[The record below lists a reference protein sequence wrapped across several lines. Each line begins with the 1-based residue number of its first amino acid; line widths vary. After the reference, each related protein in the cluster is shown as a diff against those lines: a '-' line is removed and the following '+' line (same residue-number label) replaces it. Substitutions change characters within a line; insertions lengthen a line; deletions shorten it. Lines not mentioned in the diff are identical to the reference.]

1 MTEIAPAADELGNRE
16 RIKRVLRNAGVRR
29 LQLAFLGSTLGDWA
43 YATAIVVWAYGDGGV
58 KAVGAYQAVRFIGMA
73 VVAPIGGV
81 IADRMSRRTFMIAAD
96 LVRALLV
103 AGAGLIVVAD
113 GPAMAVYAL
122 AILAALV
129 GSPFRAAAAGLM
141 TDLVDSP
148 TELTT
153 ANALSANIESVML
166 FAGPALAGVIIG
178 VWGVEEVFWLNAATF
193 GWSIVMLLGTRPKQ
207 PVAAVDAAGRAPE
220 PGPPERDD
228 SSSTDDPGFW
238 TELASGFGVIGRD
251 RDLRDVALLSGA
263 VGFAWGALT
272 VFLVLLATDV
282 LELGPEGL
290 GYLNSVLGVSTV
302 ASGILVLT
310 RLSSSRLGQDMVF
323 GVVIGWGV
331 PLLAM
336 AAFPSTPTILVAV
349 AAIGLLESPG
359 SLGMETIPQRLA
371 PSHMIS
377 RVYAAIESSLV
388 GPMALGA
395 LLAPALVHWVGLR
408 GALAIVG
415 AIPLVVG
422 IAVWPRMRDLD
433 RRLTAPGELELLRAV
448 AVFADLPAP
457 AMERLAH
464 AAERVQV
471 PAGETVVVEGGASDR
486 FYVIVSGEV
495 EVTQRGRVLR
505 AEGPGEFFGE
515 IGLLRDVVR
524 TATVTATTACELLV
538 VERAD
543 FLGVVSHMGDGMHA
557 LDDII
562 TRRLQP

>member
-1 MTEIAPAADELGNRE
+1 MTEIAPVADGLGNRE
-16 RIKRVLRNAGVRR
+16 RILRVLRNHGVRR

-43 YATAIVVWAYGDGGV
+43 YATAIVVWAYQDGGAA
-58 KAVGAYQAVRFIGMA
+58 AVGAYQAVRFLGMA

-81 IADRMSRRTFMIAAD
+81 VADRMSRRTFMIAAD

-103 AGAGLIVVAD
+103 LGAGLIVVAD
-113 GPAMAVYAL
+113 GPSMVVYAL

-129 GSPFRAAAAGLM
+129 GSPFRAAAAGLL

-148 TELTT
+148 TELST

-166 FAGPALAGVIIG
+166 FAGPALAGVLIG
-178 VWGVEEVFWLNAATF
+178 VSGVEAVFWLNAATYA
-193 GWSIVMLLGTRPKQ
+193 WSIAMLLGARPRR
-207 PVAAVDAAGRAPE
+207 PLDAAGPADGAPE
-220 PGPPERDD
+220 PDPEEAASSIDD
-228 SSSTDDPGFW
+228 DAGFW
-238 TELASGFGVIGRD
+238 TELTSGFGLVGRH

-272 VFLVLLATDV
+272 VFMLLLATDV
-282 LELGPEGL
+282 LDLGPEGL
-290 GYLNSVLGVSTV
+290 GYLNSVLGVATV

-310 RLSSSRLGQDMVF
+310 RLSSSRISQDMVV
-323 GVVIGWGV
+323 GVVVGWGV

-336 AAFPSTPTILVAV
+336 AAFPSTPTTV
-349 AAIGLLESPG
+349 AAIAAIGVLEGPG

-371 PSHMIS
+371 PPHMIS

-408 GALAIVG
+408 GALALVG
-415 AIPLVVG
+415 AIPFVVG

-433 RRLTAPGELELLRAV
+433 RRLTAPPELELLRAV

-471 PAGETVVVEGGASDR
+471 PAGETVVAEGGSSDR

-505 AEGPGEFFGE
+505 TEGPGEFFGE

-543 FLGVVSHMGDGMHA
+543 FLGVVSHMGEGMNA
-557 LDDII
+557 LDDIVA
-562 TRRLQP
+562 RRLHP